1 MGFLRQLL
9 GLDQDTPDH
18 AYYVDPEFRFS
29 LKVPGSW
36 RRTPLALQFRSTGG
50 RIALVRP
57 GGATF
62 NVSCGAPDS
71 ETPTDK
77 IERGE
82 HALAFL
88 AQSVRGVVAR
98 PSRDVTTEVS
108 GETNVARAE
117 ISTLQG
123 FHGLISILHEEIEYT
138 LQYRGNERTRA
149 EIEALIASFCLPG
162 TPFHSQARLKDFSRV
177 VDQLDTADENV
188 RQNARDLLVQAES
201 EALPAIL
208 ASVNACIQGI
218 MTAAAVGPQR
228 IELRIRALRRRIE
241 LLGKIG
247 DERGI
252 PAILNAIGDSAKAQ
266 EMSPEARRL
275 LLASQDAL
283 IRLGAK
289 AVSPIAKVLETPGD
303 RIRLALAQ
311 VLERIGGAESQKVLR
326 TMLDDPEE
334 GIRTIAQRATEA
346 FDFGIERRKPGME

>member
-1 MGFLRQLL
+1 
-9 GLDQDTPDH
+9 
-18 AYYVDPEFRFS
+18 VDPEFRFS
-29 LKVPGSW
+29 LRIPGSW
-36 RRTPLALQFRSTGG
+36 RQMPLIPQFRTTGG

-57 GGATF
+57 GGAKF

-98 PSRDVTTEVS
+98 PSRDLTTEVS

-117 ISTLQG
+117 VSTLQG
-123 FHGLISILHEEIEYT
+123 FHGLISILHEGIEYT
-138 LQYRGNERTRA
+138 FQYRGNEGTRA

-162 TPFHSQARLKDFSRV
+162 TSFHSHARLKDFSKV
-177 VDQLDTADENV
+177 VDQLDAADESA
-188 RQNARDLLVQAES
+188 RQNARDLLVQAGS

-228 IELRIRALRRRIE
+228 IELRIRALRRRID

-283 IRLGAK
+283 IKLGAK
-289 AVSPIAKVLETPGD
+289 AVAPIAKVLDTAGAQ
-303 RIRLALAQ
+303 IRLALAQ
-311 VLERIGGAESQKVLR
+311 VLEGIGGAESEKVLR

-334 GIRTIAQRATEA
+334 GIRTIARRATET
-346 FDFGIERRKPGME
+346 FDFGIERRKLGME